1 MSELVSRAVERLR
14 SAGVVLER
22 GLSETELDRV
32 EERFGFSFSLTHRRF
47 LATVL
52 PLGQGWVDWRHG
64 EHDEIE
70 GRLAWPIDSALF
82 DVERNSFWPASWGE
96 KPADPEVALAHA
108 RTRLERVPRLIPV
121 YVHRF
126 LAAGPGDV
134 PSPVFSVYQTDVV
147 YYGDNL
153 LDYVAQEFHAPPAH
167 PTPRPR
173 IPFWS
178 ELANGLD
185 DDEL

>member
-1 MSELVSRAVERLR
+1 M
-14 SAGVVLER
+14 LEG
-22 GLSETELDRV
+22 GLSEAELDSV
-32 EERFGFSFSLTHRRF
+32 EERFGFSFSLTRRRF
-47 LATVL
+47 LAAVL

-64 EHDEIE
+64 EREEIE
-70 GRLAWPIDSALF
+70 GRLSWPVESALF
-82 DVERNSFWPASWGE
+82 DVEQNSFWPASWGE
-96 KPADPEVALAHA
+96 KPADLEVALAHA
-108 RTRLERVPRLIPV
+108 RTRFEKVPRLIPV
-121 YVHRF
+121 YVHRY

-153 LDYVAQEFHAPPAH
+153 LDYVAQEFDAPPAH

-178 ELANGLD
+178 ELADVLG